1 MLLPA
6 LLAVFRDVIC
16 CAFKCMRDTE
26 PCVKATHPS
35 VWGGG
40 LRHPQAPGSP
50 LLWVQLPAQLSSS
63 GGGAA
68 AV

>member
-1 MLLPA
+1 
-6 LLAVFRDVIC
+6 
-16 CAFKCMRDTE
+16 MRDTD